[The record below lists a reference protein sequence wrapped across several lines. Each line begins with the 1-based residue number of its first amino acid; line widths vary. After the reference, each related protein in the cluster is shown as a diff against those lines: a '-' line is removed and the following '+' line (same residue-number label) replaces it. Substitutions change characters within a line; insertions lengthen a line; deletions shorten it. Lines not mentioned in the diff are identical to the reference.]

1 MRNKIK
7 QWLFAFLTAVLSL
20 SLWGCGDISTG
31 NEELDQAIV
40 DMVVDGV
47 NSYLEDTA
55 SGEEAETPIDS
66 GLDAEEV
73 PVATDIPT
81 VTPKP
86 TETPKPTAT
95 KKPTPTEKPTSTPK
109 PTATP
114 APEPSIDEDGWYYSK
129 DEVALYIY
137 TYGKLPENFITK
149 SEAQNLGWTGGTVEN
164 YKEGAAIGGDKFGNR
179 EGLLPK
185 KNGRQYYECDIDT
198 KGKGSRGAKR
208 IVFSNDGLIYYTG
221 DHYESFELLYGKE

>member
-1 MRNKIK
+1 MKK
-7 QWLFAFLTAVLSL
+7 LFQKWWLLLLAAVFSFALI
-20 SLWGCGDISTG
+20 GCGDISTG

-47 NSYLEDTA
+47 NNLIENTTVDEDSEEIPVITA
-55 SGEEAETPIDS
+55 IVD
-66 GLDAEEV
+66 
-73 PVATDIPT
+73 
-81 VTPKP
+81 P
-86 TETPKPTAT
+86 TEKPEPTAT
-95 KKPTPTEKPTSTPK
+95 KKPTATPKPTNTPK

-114 APEPSIDEDGWYYSK
+114 KPTNTPKPTATPTPAPAIDEDGWYYSK
-129 DEVALYIY
+129 KDVSLYLY

-149 SEAQNLGWTGGTVEN
+149 AEAQDLGWTGGSVEN

-198 KGKGSRGAKR
+198 NGRGSRGTKR
-208 IVFSNDGLIYYTG
+208 IVFSNDGLIYYTD
-221 DHYESFELLYGKE
+221 DHYESFVLLYGED

>member
-1 MRNKIK
+1 MKK
-7 QWLFAFLTAVLSL
+7 LLKKWWLLFFAAAFSLTLF
-20 SLWGCGDISTG
+20 GCGDISTG

-47 NSYLEDTA
+47 NSYLGGDDTTNDLNG
-55 SGEEAETPIDS
+55 SGELSLVTEA
-66 GLDAEEV
+66 
-73 PVATDIPT
+73 
-81 VTPKP
+81 
-86 TETPKPTAT
+86 
-95 KKPTPTEKPTSTPK
+95 PTPTQKPE

-114 APEPSIDEDGWYYSK
+114 TPAPAIDEDGWYYSK
-129 DEVALYIY
+129 KDVSLYLY

-149 SEAQNLGWTGGTVEN
+149 AEAQDLGWTGGSVEN

-198 KGKGSRGAKR
+198 NGRGSRGTRR
-208 IVFSNDGLIYYTG
+208 IVFSNDGLIYYTD
-221 DHYESFELLYGKE
+221 DHYESFVLLYGED